1 MKNLFKRVLSVA
13 AATALLMTSV
23 ISASAHNHRD
33 KDTEITGAAT
43 KYTITLTKPADVTVD
58 TGAEYGAYQIFTGT
72 VPLEDEDGYPTDAGA
87 FTDPGSN
94 GTKLPISDIKWG
106 NAFGTI
112 NSADWKNNIVAF
124 VKALAKPYTGTSGEY
139 ASAFKN
145 FKGFENFVNE
155 DNLAD
160 RFYPSTGRSNDD
172 VNFDRLATEVADVI
186 ASHEDHEWLQAFA
199 DILGGYGENYSGSG
213 VETNNKGFVTRYYK
227 SAKNAAGNYEIKVPE
242 SGYYMILDRTNVK
255 DEGEAYSARMLF
267 VVNDITQE
275 LKEDVPTLEKKIV
288 RDDDTEADTTVAGVG
303 DEVTFKLTGTLP
315 SNYDAYTLG
324 YQYTFTDTLSSG
336 LTPCAA
342 NKIVIT
348 VKGVYEKD
356 HVNDPDYWND
366 TDTFTI
372 TTTSR
377 EVDLSHSHT
386 SSNDAYIPTVT
397 DQNIKVEF
405 PCLREIVIEGSD
417 GKKYVLGYNSK
428 ATGDEIKS
436 SQIYVTYTA
445 KVNEHAVVD
454 PATGT
459 GLDKDL
465 KGNKNNAQLEY
476 SDNPQ
481 AYGDTDKTTE
491 QIATVYTF
499 GLDITKID
507 AAAFIKDAPENKL
520 DGAEFAIL
528 RKDTSG
534 KYEYAKVTEMD
545 TGKYA
550 INSWSKDPDTI
561 TGTDGKTLRDAL
573 KDISSISIATNAD
586 GKFEITGL
594 DAGVEYTLVEIKTP
608 SKMGDYAFI
617 DPITFTINAE
627 EDGGEYTGKIKDI
640 TEGEGFSDGKKV
652 SVSQSVVKNSKNET
666 NGGIEDFTV
675 VNFKYTDLPS
685 TGGIG
690 VYIYYI
696 AGGCIVALAVV
707 LFALSKKKKTTK

>member
-1 MKNLFKRVLSVA
+1 MKNLFKRVLSIA

-23 ISASAHNHRD
+23 ISASAHNHRGSD
-33 KDTEITGAAT
+33 KPITVEPDDV
-43 KYTITLTKPADVTVD
+43 KYTITLTKPADVTVAGD
-58 TGAEYGAYQIFTGT
+58 AEYGAYQIFTGT

-145 FKGFENFVNE
+145 FKGFENFVNGA
-155 DNLAD
+155 NLAD
-160 RFYPSTGRSNDD
+160 EFYVVPDNYSNTN
-172 VNFDRLATEVADVI
+172 VNFDKLATKVAEEI
-186 ASHEDHEWLQAFA
+186 AKHPDHEWLQAFA
-199 DILGGYGENYSGSG
+199 DILGGYGKDYSSTGI
-213 VETNNKGFVTRYYK
+213 VTNNKGFVKRYYG
-227 SAKNAAGNYEIKVPE
+227 SSENGENYEIKVPE
-242 SGYYMILDRTNVK
+242 SGYYMILDRT
-255 DEGEAYSARMLF
+255 DIEAEGEAYSARMLF
-267 VVNDITQE
+267 VVNNITQV

-288 RDDDTEADTTVAGVG
+288 RDDTTKTEKDTTVAGVG
-303 DEVTFKLTGTLP
+303 DDVEFKLTGTLP
-315 SNYDAYTLG
+315 SNYDYYTLG
-324 YQYTFTDTLSSG
+324 YQYTFTDTLSKG
-336 LTPCAA
+336 LTLNATGVDTYV
-342 NKIVIT
+342 KVE
-348 VKGVYEKD
+348 VKGV
-356 HVNDPDYWND
+356 WNGD
-366 TDTFTI
+366 VWDESTTYTI
-372 TTTSR
+372 SKESINSDGT
-377 EVDLSHSHT
+377 HT
-386 SSNDAYIPTVT
+386 HGTVSTAYTETYDEDSNTLTVS
-397 DQNIKVEF
+397 F
-405 PCLREIVIEGSD
+405 PCLKEILIDST
-417 GKKYVLGYNSK
+417 YTLGYNPAGAK
-428 ATGDEIKS
+428 YKS

-652 SVSQSVVKNSKNET
+652 SVSQSVVKNSVNTE
-666 NGGIEDFTV
+666 NAGINDFTV